1 MLCQNCKKNQA
12 SLHYKSIENGHI
24 TERHLCRE
32 CAEKSGIS
40 LKLFNP
46 FGMIDGMLT
55 SDAGDGILNGI
66 FGSMIDSY
74 ANGVHK
80 ESAVCPKCGMRFS
93 EFRRIGKVGC
103 SECDKVF
110 ADALYPTIKQIHGNT
125 QHNGKIPDG
134 LCEKLTKENR
144 LKTLKSRLAKAI
156 ELEKYEDA
164 AHLRDEIKALESQS
178 AQENE
183 NSNDS
188 EKGVK
193 TDGDN
198 I

>member
-12 SLHYKSIENGHI
+12 SLHYKSIENGHV

-40 LKLFNP
+40 MNFFNP
-46 FGMIDGMLT
+46 FGMIDGMF
-55 SDAGDGILNGI
+55 SDTGDGILNGI

-74 ANGVHK
+74 ATGVHK

-103 SECDKVF
+103 SECYKVF

-144 LKTLKSRLAKAI
+144 LKNLKSCLAKAI

-164 AHLRDEIKALESQS
+164 AHLRDEIKALECQA
-178 AQENE
+178 AQGNE
-183 NSNDS
+183 SHEDTVND
-188 EKGVK
+188 KK

>member
-12 SLHYKSIENGHI
+12 SLHYKSIENGHV

-40 LKLFNP
+40 MNFFNP
-46 FGMIDGMLT
+46 FGMIDGMF
-55 SDAGDGILNGI
+55 SDTGDGILNGI

-74 ANGVHK
+74 ATGVHK

-93 EFRRIGKVGC
+93 EVSRIGKVGC
-103 SECDKVF
+103 SECYKVF

-144 LKTLKSRLAKAI
+144 LKNLKSRLAKAI

-164 AHLRDEIKALESQS
+164 AHLRDEIKALECQA

-183 NSNDS
+183 SHEDTVND
-188 EKGVK
+188 KK